1 MSDVS
6 CKRQEF
12 LLRSQDWH
20 YMNQEKIHFL
30 ATVQSEVVAVNS
42 RISTWTHQTSVCRP
56 RQKLLARE
64 CERRAGE
71 RDERKIF
78 NLSLMSDEKWPT
90 GSWLVTTWTSPD
102 TEKLALRPEVWPGK
116 WGNVKIVLDR
126 KYSIKIMLRWKYFI
140 LINISILMF
149 NIIIIF
155 FLPL

>member
-102 TEKLALRPEVWPGK
+102 TEKLALRLEVWPGK
-116 WGNVKIVLDR
+116 WGKVDTFLN
-126 KYSIKIMLRWKYFI
+126 WKYFI
-140 LINISILMF
+140 QNHF
-149 NIIIIF
+149 TYKIF
-155 FLPL
+155 HIVYRKYFGILPL

>member
-116 WGNVKIVLDR
+116 WGKVGNISDKIILHR
-126 KYSIKIMLRWKYFI
+126 KYWQVVQLVLVVADVSQNHIQSSPIRI
-140 LINISILMF
+140 A
-149 NIIIIF
+149 
-155 FLPL
+155 